1 MKKFTLYLLSFFA
14 FQSFAFSQFTFSG
27 TIMDIST
34 KDVLIGANVT
44 IKGTTIGALTDLNG
58 YFSFTTDIDSVA
70 ILEFSYTGFEPLE
83 KICTGGCTLNIF
95 LNPSSQILEE
105 VVISAA
111 RRREKLQEAPASITV
126 IDARKL
132 GKTSKRRKSKRNKQ
146 HKVSAPSQSPTTGY
160 TTVAKPIIKENR
172 EGYSTIVENEFH
184 QVTKAPLSTFSIDVD
199 AASYSNLRRFLNNGQ
214 QPPVD
219 AVRIEEMINYFD
231 YDYPQPTTKH
241 PFEVITEISDCP
253 WNQQHR
259 LVHIGLQGKNISTDN
274 LPASNLVFLIDV
286 SGSMSAANKLPLLQA
301 SINLLVNQLRKED
314 KVAIVVYAGA
324 AGVVLPA
331 TKGTDKQKIM
341 EAMNKLQA
349 GGSTAGAAGIEL
361 AYKIAKENFV
371 KEGNNR
377 VILATD
383 GDFNVGQSSEEGL
396 VQLIEKESASGIFL
410 TVLGFGEGNYQDHKM
425 QELADRGNG
434 NHAYIDNILEAK
446 KVLVIEFG
454 GTLFTIAKDVKLQIE
469 FNPAKVQSYRLIG
482 YENRMLAAAD
492 FNDDLKDAGEL
503 GAGHTVTALYEV
515 IPTGVKSTFL
525 TTIDPLKYQENPSP
539 KIAKDTKEIMTI
551 KLRYKKPDGNKSQ
564 LIEQPIIDTQ
574 VALNAASDNF
584 KFSAAVAEF
593 GLLLRHSKFKNTANF
608 EQAIQ
613 LAKSGKGIDD
623 NGYRAEFVRLVEMAA
638 LMNKGIVAEKE

>member
-1 MKKFTLYLLSFFA
+1 MKKFSFILFILYFLSNSLMA
-14 FQSFAFSQFTFSG
+14 QYTFKGHIADELGES
-27 TIMDIST
+27 
-34 KDVLIGANVT
+34 LIGASIT
-44 IKGTTIGALTDLNG
+44 LKGTTIGTV
-58 YFSFTTDIDSVA
+58 TDIDGLFTITAPDSLITLKV
-70 ILEFSYTGFEPLE
+70 EYTGYTTQEIVAVSNVKPIKVVMTPGL
-83 KICTGGCTLNIF
+83 L
-95 LNPSSQILEE
+95 LEE
-105 VVISAA
+105 VVVSAG
-111 RRREKLQEAPASITV
+111 RRREKVQEAPASV
-126 IDARKL
+126 SVLSARKL
-132 GKTSKRRKSKRNKQ
+132 SKASKRKSKRNKRQ
-146 HKVSAPSQSPTTGY
+146 EMVPQSQSVTTSQVTY
-160 TTVAKPIIKENR
+160 PKPIDNNR
-172 EGYSTIVENEFH
+172 AGYSTIVENEFH

-199 AASYSNLRRFLNNGQ
+199 AASYSSLRSFLNNGQ

-219 AVRIEEMINYFD
+219 AIRIEEMINYFD

-259 LVHIGLQGKNISTDN
+259 LVHIGLQGKTIATDN
-274 LPASNLVFLIDV
+274 LPPSNLVFLIDV

-331 TKGTDKQKIM
+331 TKGTDKQKIV

-349 GGSTAGAAGIEL
+349 GGSTAGAAGIHL

-371 KEGNNR
+371 KDGNNR

-383 GDFNVGQSSEEGL
+383 GDFNVGQSSEEAL
-396 VQLIEKESASGIFL
+396 VQLIEKERKSGVFL
-410 TVLGFGEGNYQDHKM
+410 TVLSFGNGNYQDHKM

-446 KVLVIEFG
+446 KVLVNEFG

-482 YENRMLAAAD
+482 YENRLLAAED
-492 FNDDLKDAGEL
+492 FNNDLKDAGEL

-525 TTIDPLKYQENPSP
+525 PSVDPLKYQENPTP
-539 KIAKDTKEIMTI
+539 KVTAKETKEIMTI
-551 KLRYKKPDGNKSQ
+551 KLRYKQPDGNKSQ
-564 LIEQPIIDTQ
+564 LIEKPIIDQ
-574 VALNAASDNF
+574 QIALKKMSDNF
-584 KFSAAVAEF
+584 RFSAAVAEF
-593 GLLLRHSKFKNTANF
+593 GLLLRASKFKNTASF
-608 EQAIQ
+608 AQTIQ
-613 LAKSGKGIDD
+613 LAKGGKGIDD
-623 NGYRAEFVRLVEMAA
+623 NGYRAEFIRLVEMAE